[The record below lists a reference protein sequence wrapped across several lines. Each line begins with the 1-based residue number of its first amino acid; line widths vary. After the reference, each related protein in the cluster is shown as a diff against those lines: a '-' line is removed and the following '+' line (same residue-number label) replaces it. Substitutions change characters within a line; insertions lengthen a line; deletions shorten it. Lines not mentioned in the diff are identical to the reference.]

1 MLLRL
6 VCSSILFALMYTHQ
20 PWPGQLPFLVHE
32 QYAVASYPSIVKYIS
47 GLQTAD
53 FKTYPR
59 ADLDAPLSHKEKAQ
73 KVAWHAHAE
82 SHLGDLVVS
91 IPNKFDIS

>member
-1 MLLRL
+1 MVLRL
-6 VCSSILFALMYTHQ
+6 VCSSVLSALMYSHQ
-20 PWPGQLPFLVHE
+20 PWPGQLPCLVHE
-32 QYAVASYPSIVKYIS
+32 QYAVALYPSIVKYIS

-59 ADLDAPLSHKEKAQ
+59 ADLDTILSHKEKAQ

-91 IPNKFDIS
+91 IRNKLGVS